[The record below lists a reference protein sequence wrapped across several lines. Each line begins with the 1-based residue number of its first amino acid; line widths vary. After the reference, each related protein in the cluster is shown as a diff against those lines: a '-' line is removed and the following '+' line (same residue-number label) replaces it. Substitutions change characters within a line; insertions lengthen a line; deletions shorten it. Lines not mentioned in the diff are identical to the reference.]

1 MIYSFLYHERVVNIV
16 PIGVREGAL
25 PNIYESDSMTLVVGP
40 NNSGKTELLAQLCR
54 AIASRDQTALEIDGD
69 IEDVGVVYFSPASFR
84 KSRFPQRYPR
94 VKVISQ
100 KGVDVSTDG
109 HEIVRRLRDDFG
121 FTGRLVVKLKH
132 SPVDAV
138 RALLARAMEIPSR
151 IPRFSELDK
160 LVENYQKASMNWRSE
175 EIESSPTSRERQE
188 AMNFAQ
194 RELRLGIQYLVE
206 ERLGHNANVY
216 LIALAVLLA
225 KGRRSKQLAQEFF
238 ECLNGRPWSDGF
250 MDTVSTVEGVSAV
263 YTLEELIVG
272 VDVAWHQQADFL
284 DEGSILSV
292 ELDGLSSGAEALV
305 AQFVRISSAVREL
318 SNYGSSKIILLID
331 EGDAFLHIAWQQLY
345 IKVLDDFAKSI
356 CPNFA
361 TIQVVVATHSPVL
374 MSDFPRDFILRVSP
388 DSGGVAEGEL
398 VSFAAPLENI
408 VASTAGAGSI
418 GKKATQIIR
427 RELER
432 GRAADMR
439 IIDWI
444 DDPLL
449 RKYLM
454 EQIEHAG

>member
-84 KSRFPQRYPR
+84 KSRFPQRHPR

-206 ERLGHNANVY
+206 ERRGTM
-216 LIALAVLLA
+216 
-225 KGRRSKQLAQEFF
+225 Q
-238 ECLNGRPWSDGF
+238 
-250 MDTVSTVEGVSAV
+250 M
-263 YTLEELIVG
+263 
-272 VDVAWHQQADFL
+272 
-284 DEGSILSV
+284 
-292 ELDGLSSGAEALV
+292 
-305 AQFVRISSAVREL
+305 
-318 SNYGSSKIILLID
+318 
-331 EGDAFLHIAWQQLY
+331 
-345 IKVLDDFAKSI
+345 
-356 CPNFA
+356 
-361 TIQVVVATHSPVL
+361 
-374 MSDFPRDFILRVSP
+374 FI
-388 DSGGVAEGEL
+388 
-398 VSFAAPLENI
+398 
-408 VASTAGAGSI
+408 
-418 GKKATQIIR
+418 
-427 RELER
+427 
-432 GRAADMR
+432 
-439 IIDWI
+439 
-444 DDPLL
+444 
-449 RKYLM
+449 
-454 EQIEHAG
+454 